1 MRIGGSALV
10 ALAFLAIGFTAWQDG
25 AALVSIRL
33 VPALVLIG
41 IGSGFFMTPL
51 LNAILSSVPGPDS
64 GAASGMIT
72 TMQQT
77 GSAFGIAVVGILF
90 FGRIDACGPAPYE
103 HALALAAL
111 SGACGFVPSPLPPL
125 APCHRTAV

>member
-25 AALVSIRL
+25 ATLVSIRL

-77 GSAFGIAVVGILF
+77 GSAFGIAVVGLLRSEERRV
-90 FGRIDACGPAPYE
+90 GKEWCSPCRTRW
-103 HALALAAL
+103 
-111 SGACGFVPSPLPPL
+111 SPS
-125 APCHRTAV
+125 H

>member
-1 MRIGGSALV
+1 MLIGGAALV

-25 AALVSIRL
+25 ATLASIRL

-90 FGRIDACGPAPYE
+90 FGRLHAGRPAASAQ
-103 HALALAAL
+103 ALALAAA
-111 SGACGFVPSPLPPL
+111 SGAFGRGQPGR
-125 APCHRTAV
+125 AG